1 MEVLMYGDIYDSS
14 AAEFINQIESNE
26 DSDLTIRINSDG
38 GSPEFAWGMVAKYRE
53 FEGEKIVKIDGKAM
67 SSAAFFLLYADAV
80 NALDVTQI
88 MFHRAAFPEWY
99 EQNYMTEANKG
110 YLMSINK
117 ELEKALRAKIDI
129 EAFEK
134 MKGVTIKE
142 IFSMDSRVDV
152 FLTAQEAKKIGLVS
166 KIIKITPDRKQKIDS
181 KMLEISAKF
190 VSKDVSANNI
200 SNNNN
205 QKIETKMTIEKL
217 KAEHPELFAQVVAM
231 GVSSERDRVTAWS
244 VFAEIDPK
252 AVAEGIKG
260 GENIS
265 QTAMAE
271 FTLKKLSATSV
282 EKITTEGAPAVET
295 SKADG
300 LTPEPTELEKL
311 EAKLNA
317 ELGLK

>member
-1 MEVLMYGDIYDSS
+1 
-14 AAEFINQIESNE
+14 
-26 DSDLTIRINSDG
+26 
-38 GSPEFAWGMVAKYRE
+38 
-53 FEGEKIVKIDGKAM
+53 
-67 SSAAFFLLYADAV
+67 
-80 NALDVTQI
+80 
-88 MFHRAAFPEWY
+88 
-99 EQNYMTEANKG
+99 
-110 YLMSINK
+110 
-117 ELEKALRAKIDI
+117 
-129 EAFEK
+129 
-134 MKGVTIKE
+134 
-142 IFSMDSRVDV
+142 
-152 FLTAQEAKKIGLVS
+152 
-166 KIIKITPDRKQKIDS
+166 
-181 KMLEISAKF
+181 
-190 VSKDVSANNI
+190 
-200 SNNNN
+200 
-205 QKIETKMTIEKL
+205 MTIEKL

-295 SKADG
+295 PKADG
-300 LTPEPTELEKL
+300 LIPEPTELEKL